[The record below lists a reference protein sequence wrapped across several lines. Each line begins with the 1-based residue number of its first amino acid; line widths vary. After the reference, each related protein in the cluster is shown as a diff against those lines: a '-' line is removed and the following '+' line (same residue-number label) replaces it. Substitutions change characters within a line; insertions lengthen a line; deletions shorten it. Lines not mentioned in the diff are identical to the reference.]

1 MTRELPLLIG
11 TVGTVFGFFSL
22 LGVFFVFA
30 LLSRPGEIA
39 RTDLP
44 LWLELSVLVWAAS
57 PFIGLAGALRVQ
69 KRGRL
74 GGVLFVVA
82 GALPLIV
89 SMGAFLLLQLWT
101 PLLIVAGIL
110 AILDLPGPYVDKEEM
125 DGLAGEN
132 SAQPS

>member
-11 TVGTVFGFFSL
+11 AVGTVFGFFSL
-22 LGVFFVFA
+22 LGVFFV
-30 LLSRPGEIA
+30 LVLSSRPGEIVGA
-39 RTDLP
+39 DFP
-44 LWLELSVLVWAAS
+44 LWVEVSILLWAAS
-57 PFIGLAGALRVQ
+57 PFIALVGSLKVQ

-101 PLLIVAGIL
+101 PLLILAGIL
-110 AILDLPGPYVDKEEM
+110 AILDWPGPYVDKEKM
-125 DGLAGEN
+125 DDLAEEN
-132 SAQPS
+132 STPL